1 VLWGAVESRTV
12 ESQPAAQT
20 LTIKIASVE
29 DGDVVWSKSYS
40 APAADPT
47 KIAAEVN
54 ANVPSL
60 DED

>member
-1 VLWGAVESRTV
+1 
-12 ESQPAAQT
+12 
-20 LTIKIASVE
+20 VE